1 MAFKDLIPTRRT
13 RNDVADPMRD
23 PFYSFRSQMD
33 RLFDD
38 FFSDFGT
45 GRFLPPATRSFLGV
59 GKWPSIEVNETDNEY
74 QVTAEIPG
82 MEEKDVD
89 LALKDNVLTI
99 SGEKRVD
106 NQSPQDDKARRV
118 SEHFYGRFERVIPF
132 DTEIDAD
139 KVAAKFKAGVL
150 TVILPKNPK
159 AQDKGRR
166 IQISSSQ

>member
-1 MAFKDLIPTRRT
+1 MAFRDLIPSRRT

-23 PFYSFRSQMD
+23 PFFSFRSQMD

-38 FFSDFGT
+38 FFSDFGS
-45 GRFLPPATRSFLGV
+45 GRALTQAGRNFLGSN
-59 GKWPSIEVNETDNEY
+59 WPSIELNETDNEY
-74 QVTAEIPG
+74 RVTAEIPG
-82 MEEKDVD
+82 MEEKDVN
-89 LALKDNVLTI
+89 LSLKDNILTI
-99 SGEKRVD
+99 SGEKRVE
-106 NQSPQDDKARRV
+106 NQSQQDDKTRRV

-132 DTEIDAD
+132 DTEVDVD
-139 KVAAKFKAGVL
+139 KVAAKFKSGVL

>member
-1 MAFKDLIPTRRT
+1 MAFKDLLPSRRA

-23 PFYSFRSQMD
+23 PLYSFRSQMD

-38 FFSDFGT
+38 FFSDFGPS
-45 GRFLPPATRSFLGV
+45 RFLTPATRSFLG
-59 GKWPSIEVNETDNEY
+59 GGSWPSIEVNETEDEY

-82 MEEKDVD
+82 MEEKDVN
-89 LALKDNVLTI
+89 LSLKDNVLAI

-106 NQSPQDDKARRV
+106 NQNQQDDKSRRV

-132 DTEIDAD
+132 DAEIDAD

-159 AQDKGRR
+159 AQDKARR

>member
-1 MAFKDLIPTRRT
+1 MAFRDLLPARRS
-13 RNDVADPMRD
+13 RNDVADPVRD
-23 PFYSFRSQMD
+23 PFFNFRSQMD

-38 FFSDFGT
+38 FFNDFGT
-45 GRFLPPATRSFLGV
+45 GRFLAPAGRSFFGSSS
-59 GKWPSIEVNETDNEY
+59 WPSIEVNETDSEY
-74 QVTAEIPG
+74 RVTAEIPG
-82 MEEKDVD
+82 IEEKDVN
-89 LALKDNVLTI
+89 LSLKDNVLTL
-99 SGEKRVD
+99 SGEKRSES
-106 NQSPQDDKARRV
+106 QQDDKTRRV

-139 KVAAKFKAGVL
+139 KVAAKFKSGLL